1 MNKVIADLE
10 PVPAQ
15 FSFQS
20 SLAFNADPNPNTN
33 TLYTGALSTWYTD
46 NSPAGID
53 YVDLD

>member
-20 SLAFNADPNPNTN
+20 SLAFNADLNPNTN